1 MCNSFTLHLNQLI
14 DDYNSQHHAL
24 EQQVN
29 RISREEAL
37 TNPVW
42 YERTS
47 HLAHTQAQALADLV
61 SAQDMPVAA
70 QILQCHPIHRQ
81 VLLQSAFIR
90 HAYLRPYGYPGDKDL
105 MLMICQKTDAGE
117 SNYAILQNRV
127 YLNLPAAEAVRRRVE
142 SMKHYLTSLPAH
154 SKVLNVACG
163 PALEVAQL
171 FAQQPECALAFDL
184 VDHDPRTI
192 QYTQQTIHAPSVRH
206 IVGNAIRMALGLR
219 DVELVADDHTTEVT
233 TFPQT
238 NHMQLA
244 SESYDLVYSMGLYD
258 YLLHH
263 PGHCNKGTIGLT
275 KTLFDLVKPGGTLI
289 IGNYLAPSPINPHT
303 LSHRLMMECYS
314 NWQLHYRTY
323 ADLFGFTESLDLES
337 YKVTLT
343 NEYFDTPPLQRGTI
357 GFLLIHKYL

>member
-1 MCNSFTLHLNQLI
+1 MCNSFTLQLKQLL

-24 EQQVN
+24 EQEIN
-29 RISREEAL
+29 RLPQAEAL
-37 TNPVW
+37 NNPIW
-42 YERTS
+42 YKRTH
-47 HLAHTQAQALADLV
+47 HLAHTQARALTELV
-61 SAQDMPVAA
+61 WAKETCAA
-70 QILQCHPIHRQ
+70 TEILQNHPIHSQ

-105 MLMICQKTDAGE
+105 MLMICQKTDVGE

-127 YLNLPAAEAVRRRVE
+127 YLNLPAAEAVRQRVG
-142 SMKHYLTSLPAH
+142 SMKHYLMRLPAQ

-163 PALEVAQL
+163 PALEVSQL
-171 FAQQPECALAFDL
+171 FAQQPECSLAFDL

-192 QYTQQTIHAPSVRH
+192 QYTQLTIHAPTVRH
-206 IVGNAIRMALGLR
+206 IIGNAIRMALGLR
-219 DVELVADDHTTEVT
+219 DVELVTNNHATEVT

-238 NHMQLA
+238 QSMQLA

-275 KTLFDLVKPGGTLI
+275 QTLFDLVKPGGTLI

-303 LSHRLMMECYS
+303 FSHRLMMECYS

-323 ADLFGFTESLDLES
+323 AELFGFTESLELES